1 MKHTVKVVIALILLT
16 SAIIFA
22 SLFAQ
27 SYLSKT
33 SINYEEGVSEIE
45 KGIRAGTWENVGSIL
60 DQTSDKWEKDKK
72 LWAVLIDHAEIDN
85 IDETLSRMREYI
97 YARESSSALAEA
109 SALKLYFRHIPAKEN
124 LSIENI
130 L

>member
-1 MKHTVKVVIALILLT
+1 MKHTVKVVISIVLLT
-16 SAIIFA
+16 AAIIFA
-22 SLFAQ
+22 SLYAQ

-33 SINYEEGVSEIE
+33 ALLYEKEVTQIE
-45 KGIRAGTWENVGSIL
+45 KGIRAGSWENVGSIL
-60 DQTSDKWEKDKK
+60 DKTSDKWEKDKK

-85 IDETLSRMREYI
+85 IDETFSRMKEYI

-109 SALKLYFRHIPAKEN
+109 SALELYYRHIPAKEA
-124 LSIENI
+124 LSLENI